1 MMRVAPTL
9 LRVGLLL
16 LGLAFLMPGHFMPWV
31 TFQSQAIAALA
42 AALIALGAAWTARDT
57 GKRLAWPA
65 LAGLAL
71 LTGAIP
77 LLQWLAGHVSFL
89 SDAVLP
95 ALYLLAFA
103 LCLVSGATLAAWDR
117 QRWLDALFAALTV
130 AAMVS
135 VAVALVQWTRLGIS
149 AVWMAELPPGARPFA
164 NLGQPNHLATLLG
177 LGLIGCLRAYERKA
191 LGGWVVALMVAWLLF
206 GLVMTQSRTGWL
218 FLLMLSLWFGLMRAR
233 LSLRTRHA
241 PVLAGLALFAAAV
254 LIWEPL
260 NRALLLAVSSGIGDR
275 LQAGPRTLIWHQF
288 AEAALRAPWFGYG
301 WNQVGL
307 AQQVVAADMPAVGRM
322 AQNAHNV
329 VLDLAL
335 WGGIPLAL
343 IWMVAVGTWAARRI
357 SACRDLDAWCALAAV
372 GAILLHGMLEYPLDH
387 AYFLL
392 PLGLLMGSVEP
403 FRSATASR
411 LRPVLTLA
419 VPTLASLAMLGWIG
433 TEYLRLEQANRDLRL
448 LLAGV
453 GIDRVR
459 SVPAPD
465 VRLLDAPREYHR
477 FMHTQARV
485 GMSVA
490 ELDWMRAVSQR
501 NPFPPAM
508 LRYAL
513 AAGLNGRPAEAGLTL
528 RRLCAMHPA
537 ERCAEGREAW
547 RSAQQVHPALR
558 DVPAP

>member
-1 MMRVAPTL
+1 MRLAPML
-9 LRVGLLL
+9 LQVGLLL

-42 AALIALGAAWTARDT
+42 AGLVALGAAWTARQA
-57 GKRLAWPA
+57 GKGLAWPG

-71 LTGAIP
+71 LTACLP
-77 LLQWLAGHVSFL
+77 PVQWLAGQVSFL

-103 LCLVSGATLAAWDR
+103 LCLVAGAALAAWDR
-117 QRWLDALFAALTV
+117 QRWLDGLFTALTV

-135 VAVALVQWTRLGIS
+135 VALALVQWTRLGIS
-149 AVWMAELPPGARPFA
+149 AVWIAELPPGARPFA
-164 NLGQPNHLATLLG
+164 NLAQPNHLATLLG
-177 LGLIGCLRAYERKA
+177 LGLIGCLRAYERRVF
-191 LGGWVVALMVAWLLF
+191 GGWVVALMVAWLLF

-218 FLLMLSLWFGLMRAR
+218 FLLALSVWFGLMRTR
-233 LSLRTRHA
+233 SSLRLRPA
-241 PVLAGLALFAAAV
+241 PVWAGLVLFAAAV

-260 NRALLLAVSSGIGDR
+260 NRALLLAVSAGMGDR
-275 LQAGPRTLIWHQF
+275 MQAGPRTLLWQQF
-288 AEAALRAPWFGYG
+288 AEAALHAPWFGYG

-307 AQQVVAADMPAVGRM
+307 AQQMVAADMPSVGRM

-343 IWMVAVGTWAARRI
+343 IWLAAVGTWIARRVP
-357 SACRDLDAWCALAAV
+357 ACRDLDAWCALAAV

-392 PLGLLMGSVEP
+392 PLGLLMGSLEP
-403 FRSATASR
+403 APAAVHRR
-411 LRPVLTLA
+411 LRPALTLA

-433 TEYLRLEQANRDLRL
+433 SEYLRLEQANRDLRL

-465 VRLLDAPREYHR
+465 VSLLDAPREYHR
-477 FMHTQARV
+477 FMHTQARA

-501 NPFPPAM
+501 NPFPPGM

-537 ERCAEGREAW
+537 ERCKEGREAW
-547 RSAQQVHPALR
+547 GSAQQVHAVLR
-558 DVPAP
+558 EVPVP

>member
-1 MMRVAPTL
+1 MRLAPTL
-9 LRVGLLL
+9 MRAGLLL

-31 TFQSQAIAALA
+31 TFQSQAMAAFA
-42 AALIALGAAWTARDT
+42 AGLIALGVAFTAHAT
-57 GKRLAWPA
+57 GQQLAWPA

-71 LTGAIP
+71 VTAAIP
-77 LLQWLAGHVSFL
+77 LLQWLAGQVSFL
-89 SDAVLP
+89 SDGVLP

-103 LCLVSGATLAAWDR
+103 LCLVSGAALSAWDR
-117 QRWLDALFAALTV
+117 QRWLDGLFTALTV

-177 LGLIGCLRAYERKA
+177 LGLVGCLRAYERKA
-191 LGGWVVALMVAWLLF
+191 LGDGVVALLTAWLLF

-218 FLLMLSLWFGLMRAR
+218 FLLMLSAWFGLMRTR
-233 LSLRTRHA
+233 VSLRLRLG
-241 PVLAGLALFAAAV
+241 PVWVGLAMFACAV

-260 NRALLLAVSSGIGDR
+260 NRVLLFAVSSGISDR
-275 LQAGPRTLIWHQF
+275 LQAGPRTLLWHQF
-288 AEAALRAPWFGYG
+288 AEAALRAPWFGHG

-335 WGGIPLAL
+335 WAGIPLAL
-343 IWMVAVGTWAARRI
+343 IWLVSVGTWAARRI
-357 SACRDLDAWCALAAV
+357 SACRDLDAWCVLAAV
-372 GAILLHGMLEYPLDH
+372 GAILLHAMLEYPLDH

-392 PLGLLMGSVEP
+392 PLGLLMGSLDP
-403 FRSATASR
+403 LRPASGPR
-411 LRPVLTLA
+411 LRSPLTLA

-477 FMHTQARV
+477 FMHTQARA
-485 GMSVA
+485 GMSVT

-513 AAGLNGRPAEAGLTL
+513 AAGLNGRPVEAGLTL
-528 RRLCAMHPA
+528 RRLCAMHPPV
-537 ERCAEGREAW
+537 RCQEGRDAW
-547 RSAQQVHPALR
+547 RSAQLAHPALR
-558 DVPAP
+558 EVPAP